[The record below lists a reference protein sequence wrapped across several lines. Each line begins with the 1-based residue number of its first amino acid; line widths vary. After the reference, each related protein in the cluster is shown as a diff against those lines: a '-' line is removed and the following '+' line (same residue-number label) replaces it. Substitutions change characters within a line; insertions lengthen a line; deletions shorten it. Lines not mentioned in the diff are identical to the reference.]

1 MGKPRSPQ
9 DGLAG
14 KGPSVSIYDLG
25 AKIERAADPPGRD
38 TPEAGSLGP
47 AGGTGTAEGLGWA
60 LWGLLGFCGAAQTL
74 RVGVPVPVIPENPVP
89 SAWLPSMKQRLECA
103 QRHSAAFPE
112 YLEPPLHFPR
122 APRQLWGEGCPPPS
136 PGAAWGRGGAAWGRG
151 QAGKTA
157 PSPPR
162 ARAPAARARQ
172 SSSKNCAPLA
182 VQSSRFGASVSL
194 LEKKQVLRWVGG
206 RRRGAGGVEEALV
219 GRLLYGARKL
229 V

>member
-25 AKIERAADPPGRD
+25 AKIERAADSPGRD

-60 LWGLLGFCGAAQTL
+60 LWGLGGCAKENVGRRCPPCGCPSSRYPGEPCSQRLATFYEAAPGMRTAAQRAECPRPSQNTWSPL
-74 RVGVPVPVIPENPVP
+74 CIFRGRPSSSGVRDALLLV
-89 SAWLPSMKQRLECA
+89 LG
-103 QRHSAAFPE
+103 
-112 YLEPPLHFPR
+112 PP
-122 APRQLWGEGCPPPS
+122 G
-136 PGAAWGRGGAAWGRG
+136 GGAGPPGGGARPGRRR
-151 QAGKTA
+151 
-157 PSPPR
+157 PVRP

-172 SSSKNCAPLA
+172 SSSRNCAPLA

-194 LEKKQVLRWVGG
+194 PEKEQVLRWVGG
-206 RRRGAGGVEEALV
+206 PEAGSRRG
-219 GRLLYGARKL
+219 
-229 V
+229 